1 MALLP
6 TCIDGPQRIKTV
18 LFGDKVTDK
27 VMLIRVISDLRVM
40 ESVPSKYGT
49 TLWLFLGTSV
59 PASKEKKVENHT

>member
-40 ESVPSKYGT
+40 ESVPSEI
-49 TLWLFLGTSV
+49 WHNSVAFLGHECS
-59 PASKEKKVENHT
+59 SQ

>member
-40 ESVPSKYGT
+40 ESVPSEI
-49 TLWLFLGTSV
+49 WHNFVAFLGHECS
-59 PASKEKKVENHT
+59 SQ